1 MKYNDNSNWYVMAE
15 AGSEPVTI
23 EELKALLNM
32 NFAGSG
38 NYGDDDDLL
47 TSLIPV
53 CREIIEHY
61 CGISIKAKTIQ
72 AIVRN
77 ECGGVDLPFGPVV
90 SIASALD
97 INGNTVSLT
106 TLGDKWRS
114 IFEPTLDYIKV
125 TYTVGFQAI
134 GYNATPKALRQ
145 AILEEAA
152 WRYLNR
158 GTAEGLGSTQAKA
171 LCSPYKRKTWL
182 M

>member
-1 MKYNDNSNWYVMAE
+1 MRYNDNSNWIVLSE
-15 AGSEPVTI
+15 SGSEPVSI
-23 EELKALLNM
+23 DELKALLNM

-38 NYGDDDDLL
+38 NYGDDDDFLSSLL
-47 TSLIPV
+47 PV
-53 CREIIEHY
+53 CRELIEHY
-61 CGISIKAKTIQ
+61 CGISIKGKTLQ

-90 SIASALD
+90 SIVTAVD
-97 INGNTVSLT
+97 IYGNTLPLI

-114 IFEPTLDYIKV
+114 IFEPVTDYIKI
-125 TYTVGFQAI
+125 TYTVGYQSL
-134 GYNATPKALRQ
+134 GYNSTPKALKQ